1 MSDSEPIYR
10 TGRVIAGRYRI
21 TSPLSQGGMGAVYL
35 AQQVSLGR
43 DVALKVM
50 LERGSDP
57 ELVKRF
63 DVEARAVCQLKHP
76 NIITYHDYGR
86 DDDGQPYLVME
97 YLAGYPGTKLV
108 YGERRPGLLDLVHV
122 IVQVCSALHEA
133 HVKGIIH
140 RDLKWSNVMIC
151 PQSHD
156 PFFAKLI
163 DFGIMKVATD
173 GSSGDQ
179 RALTRTGMLLGT
191 PEYMSPEAICGMPI
205 DGRADQY
212 SLAIMMWEALEG
224 HRPFDAASHFEL
236 LRQQVQEAPPPFEA
250 AAELV
255 GTYPEVEAVILQA
268 MEKHPDDRYEN
279 IIAFRQALMV
289 AVGLAQ
295 APATS
300 PARPAAKVRAA
311 RGGAATPSFGVER
324 GSERARQSGMP
335 SSRTRLPAAPL
346 TGPRPVDTRVKTGQ
360 PAAESGPK
368 KLHWAWLVAGFLVFV
383 GIGFGTVLAILGGKS
398 EAAATDAVALV
409 DLDKPDAGAT
419 DAVRNAT
426 TGEQKLA
433 EEKRLAEEKKA
444 AEVAAER
451 VNEKVAAAPD
461 TVVAEVVPA
470 QPNAVGAAP
479 NAPDV
484 TVAVVE
490 AAKVEKVAVAVEPEK
505 VATKE
510 KSGADDGGVA
520 KAVDEPKAPAAPGR
534 LFVQVDPWGN
544 VAVDGRPVGRAP
556 YEGEM
561 KAGMHTVTVTNNF
574 FKGSYTFKIRVE
586 SGKRAARTVLLEQ
599 HLEKVE

>member
-1 MSDSEPIYR
+1 MAMSDNEPIYR

-86 DDDGQPYLVME
+86 DDDGHPYLVME

-108 YGERRPGLLDLVHV
+108 YGERRPGLLDLVRV
-122 IVQVCSALHEA
+122 VVQVCSALHEA
-133 HVKGIIH
+133 HLKGIIH

-212 SLAIMMWEALEG
+212 SLAIMLWEALEG
-224 HRPFDAASHFEL
+224 HRPFDAESHFEL
-236 LRQQVQEAPPPFEA
+236 LRQQVQELPPPFEA
-250 AAELV
+250 AAQLV
-255 GTYPEVEAVILQA
+255 ATYPEVQEVILQA
-268 MEKHPDDRYEN
+268 MEKHPDDRYAD
-279 IIAFRQALMV
+279 ILAFQQALMV

-295 APATS
+295 APVTA
-300 PARPAAKVRAA
+300 PARPAAKARAA
-311 RGGAATPSFGVER
+311 RGGPGTPAFGVER
-324 GSERARQSGMP
+324 ASERAQKSGMP
-335 SSRTRLPAAPL
+335 SSRTRLPAVPL

-360 PAAESGPK
+360 QEAEGGPR
-368 KLHWAWLVAGFLVFV
+368 KLHWAWLTAGFVVFL
-383 GIGFGTVLAILGGKS
+383 GIGFGTVMAILGGRR
-398 EAAATDAVALV
+398 EAGADDPVALV
-409 DLDKPDAGAT
+409 ADPSDATSGP
-419 DAVRNAT
+419 
-426 TGEQKLA
+426 
-433 EEKRLAEEKKA
+433 
-444 AEVAAER
+444 EVAER
-451 VNEKVAAAPD
+451 PVVAAVGKAVDDEAPSTRKVD
-461 TVVAEVVPA
+461 PKTDRPPPSKIADVAIATAPEVVTV
-470 QPNAVGAAP
+470 PNVVSAA
-479 NAPDV
+479 A
-484 TVAVVE
+484 VAV
-490 AAKVEKVAVAVEPEK
+490 AKVEDVAEAPPEK
-505 VATKE
+505 VLTND
-510 KSGADDGGVA
+510 SGPA
-520 KAVDEPKAPAAPGR
+520 KPVEEPKAPAGPGR

-544 VAVDGRPVGRAP
+544 LSVDGRPVGRAP
-556 YEGEM
+556 YESEM

-574 FKGSYTFKIRVE
+574 FKGSYTFKIKVE